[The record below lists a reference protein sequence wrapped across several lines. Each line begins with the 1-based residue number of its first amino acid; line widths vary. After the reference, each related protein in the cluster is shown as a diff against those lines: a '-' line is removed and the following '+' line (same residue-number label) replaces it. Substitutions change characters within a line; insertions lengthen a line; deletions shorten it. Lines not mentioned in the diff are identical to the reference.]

1 MQTIRRLVTEAEVQ
15 RRTFLDISE
24 IILFVSV
31 IFRNPFIRILQH
43 NFFVISA
50 YKKSIFLGNVLE
62 RQGMRAL

>member
-1 MQTIRRLVTEAEVQ
+1 MQTIRRSVAEAELQ

-31 IFRNPFIRILQH
+31 IFRNSFIRILQQ

-50 YKKSIFLGNVLE
+50 YKKNIFLGNVLE